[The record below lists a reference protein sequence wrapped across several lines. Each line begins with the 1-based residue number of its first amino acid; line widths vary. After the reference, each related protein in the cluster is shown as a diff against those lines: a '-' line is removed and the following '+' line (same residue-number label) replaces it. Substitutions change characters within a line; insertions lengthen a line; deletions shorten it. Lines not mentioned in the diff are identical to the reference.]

1 MKGSK
6 YLFFML
12 ILIYSLINIS
22 GTNSPKEIRN
32 LEPINDGKRTLSE
45 QFDNYVII
53 VFNEDVTY
61 KGREF
66 LYHNGKNYNKNI
78 SYIKIGNQTIYPD
91 SNFTSKNNTKIEVH
105 FNQTITDLASFFNV
119 DFDENFNLLISGNFC
134 NFDTSSVTIMN
145 GMFYGCSSLQTLYLS
160 NLKHHQ

>member
-61 KGREF
+61 KGC
-66 LYHNGKNYNKNI
+66 
-78 SYIKIGNQTIYPD
+78 
-91 SNFTSKNNTKIEVH
+91 
-105 FNQTITDLASFFNV
+105 
-119 DFDENFNLLISGNFC
+119 NL
-134 NFDTSSVTIMN
+134 
-145 GMFYGCSSLQTLYLS
+145 
-160 NLKHHQ
+160 